1 MQYFFIIEDSYNYA
15 FVIDIGLSD
24 KGDKD
29 WPLLFLLFYHRF
41 AASAARTMIMDTVL
55 PQSESKLTGSTS
67 RSVMAL
73 MFPTSQ

>member
-1 MQYFFIIEDSYNYA
+1 MQYFIIIEDSYNYA

-24 KGDKD
+24 QGDKD
-29 WPLLFLLFYHRF
+29 RSLLFYHRF
-41 AASAARTMIMDTVL
+41 AASAARTMMMDTVL